1 MRPNH
6 KRGYYTKD
14 GAVIHAKKCPEG
26 AREITQD
33 EADAILAAR
42 PQQISTPPQSTDTTA
57 YEELVR
63 MVQII
68 AQKYDEQA
76 IEIARQRSTIDAILK
91 AKIPLDVK
99 QERVA

>member
-33 EADAILAAR
+33 EADALSGAA
-42 PQQISTPPQSTDTTA
+42 TA
-57 YEELVR
+57 DQHSATVNRHHRL
-63 MVQII
+63 
-68 AQKYDEQA
+68 
-76 IEIARQRSTIDAILK
+76 
-91 AKIPLDVK
+91 
-99 QERVA
+99 